1 MQRVNAD
8 EEDVVVAINQF
19 HGLLHLAVHLGTHQA
34 AKLSHAV
41 VDVYDKIAGGEL
53 VQLLERQGHLSAAC
67 AVALEII
74 FVEATE

>member
-8 EEDVVVAINQF
+8 EENVVVAVNQF
-19 HGLLHLAVHLGTHQA
+19 HGLLHLAVDLGTHQA

-67 AVALEII
+67 AVALEIV
-74 FVEATE
+74 FVEATK

>member
-8 EEDVVVAINQF
+8 EENVVVAVNQF
-19 HGLLHLAVHLGTHQA
+19 HGLLHLAVDLGTHQA

-53 VQLLERQGHLSAAC
+53 IQLLERQSHLSAAC
-67 AVALEII
+67 AVALEIV
-74 FVEATE
+74 FVEATK